1 MQWQN
6 VYMSCKKC
14 LSQCASFLDKC
25 FASVCKNVCQTLAG
39 RNIQHSFLD
48 LDLDKCFQLSWLNLC
63 KSMLVDNH
71 FLLKSQKNLFLNLF
85 AIVFFHLEVFY
96 FFTDN
101 YNFKLQLWSV
111 FQLTCFRNVQC
122 SSRGTMFECRLIQ
135 STPINFRFSIFVRRF
150 RRECLNEFED
160 FEMANYLA
168 SL

>member
-1 MQWQN
+1 MLAVNKKCFCDLQ
-6 VYMSCKKC
+6 KC
-14 LSQCASFLDKC
+14 LSQC
-25 FASVCKNVCQTLAG
+25 CQPLAG
-39 RNIQHSFLD
+39 WNVQHSFLD

-135 STPINFRFSIFVRRF
+135 INADFWWQKRWVSRILIISERDVY
-150 RRECLNEFED
+150 RREFL
-160 FEMANYLA
+160 NYLGTRQKWNV
-168 SL
+168 SIHH